1 MYLLKCNDPLE
12 EVSGVVSFFSS
23 ALFPEALLLQRK
35 WGVGGTIIWSPEHFP
50 KLLRHISKTK

>member
-12 EVSGVVSFFSS
+12 EVSGVVFFFSS

-35 WGVGGTIIWSPEHFP
+35 WRGGGNHYLESRALP
-50 KLLRHISKTK
+50 